1 MDWLGNEQRSFCCF
15 WCWRRRLRVPWTT
28 RSSNQ
33 SMLQEISPEYS
44 LEALMLKLKLPYSGP
59 LMWRTDSSEKTLMLE
74 KIEGGRRRGWQRM
87 TWLDGITDSMDMSFS
102 GIWELVMDRDGWHVV
117 IHRIAK
123 SQTQLSDWINWTE
136 RTSFWLCWFLLW
148 SLVYFVFFSA
158 PIFKIYFL
166 LLTTQIKM
174 MVWSII

>member
-1 MDWLGNEQRSFCCF
+1 MVCQFYLYAFEL
-15 WCWRRRLRVPWTT
+15 WCWRKLLRVPWTA
-28 RSSNQ
+28 RRSNQ
-33 SMLQEISPEYS
+33 SILKEINPGIS
-44 LEALMLKLKLPYSGP
+44 LEAMMLKLKLQYFGH
-59 LMWRTDSSEKTLMLE
+59 LMRRVDSLEKSLMLGG
-74 KIEGGRRRGWQRM
+74 IGGRRRRRRQRM
-87 TWLDGITDSMDMSFS
+87 RWLDGNTDSMDMSFS

-166 LLTTQIKM
+166 LLTTQINM